1 HTPSVRQR
9 DFEEAEAA
17 GHTLHLPGVVNTGT
31 LYDRIKMK
39 KSQKA
44 LNLKKYVI
52 RYAGEERP

>member
-1 HTPSVRQR
+1 MNFGEAFQQTTPLG
-9 DFEEAEAA
+9 FMNIE
-17 GHTLHLPGVVNTGT
+17 T

-44 LNLKKYVI
+44 LNLNIYVI

>member
-1 HTPSVRQR
+1 MDFGEAFQQTTP
-9 DFEEAEAA
+9 
-17 GHTLHLPGVVNTGT
+17 PGRFMNTGM

-44 LNLKKYVI
+44 LNLKIYVI